1 MDYNNKKLLEEE
13 IERQF
18 NVLSDLDVNSEEYQ
32 TTLNNL
38 VKLIDRSNESNK
50 IENEHDEKFRSW
62 ESEHKLKI
70 EQINNDK
77 KDRLFDHIVAAASII
92 VPTIVTIWG
101 TKVSLKF
108 EETGSVTTIMGRGFI
123 NKLLPKK

>member
-18 NVLSDLDVNSEEYQ
+18 NVLRDLDVNSEEYQ

-62 ESEHKLKI
+62 ESDHELKI